1 MRKTYLVPQT
11 NIFVIEIAH
20 MICTSGTP
28 EIFNEKVAETTNE
41 QEGDGYMLSRRNSG
55 SVWDDE
61 N

>member
-1 MRKTYLVPQT
+1 MRTTYLVPQT

-28 EIFNEKVAETTNE
+28 EILNEREAETTNN
-41 QEGDGYMLSRRNSG
+41 QEGGGFMLSRRNSG